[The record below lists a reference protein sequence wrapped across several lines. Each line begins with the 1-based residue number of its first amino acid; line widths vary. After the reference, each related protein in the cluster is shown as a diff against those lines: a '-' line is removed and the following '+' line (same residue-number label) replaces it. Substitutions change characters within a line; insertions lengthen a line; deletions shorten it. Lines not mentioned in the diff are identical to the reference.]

1 MPVTQIPWS
10 ASSATIALVNV
21 IKSLVSVAPSTGAVS
36 FANLFFRRFAMS
48 AARLSRRCCVPSGL
62 ILIVAEFRTGKWSVH
77 RPYSGNGKIH
87 RFDGRNR
94 NSRVRSYLCAGGLE
108 RASLM
113 TKSIIDLATGEK
125 PDRNRQ
131 RNRARTR
138 LRALWATM
146 PEAIH
151 A

>member
-1 MPVTQIPWS
+1 MPVTQVPWS

-21 IKSLVSVAPSTGAVS
+21 IKSLVRVAPSAGRRF
-36 FANLFFRRFAMS
+36 FANSFFRRFPMS
-48 AARLSRRCCVPSGL
+48 AARPPLLRAIGVNFDCGRVPHW
-62 ILIVAEFRTGKWSVH
+62 KWTV
-77 RPYSGNGKIH
+77 RGPYSKDGKTY